1 MPGPTI
7 VCVSANPAM
16 DRRLFME
23 SLAVGEINRAKS
35 ALGLAGGKAAHV
47 AMTARALESQPVW
60 LGFLGGTIG
69 QECRR
74 QMESLGIQVVAVP
87 TKSSTRVNLEIIDAA
102 GQVTEIL
109 EPGAETSAQ
118 ERDEFLQACCSRTSR
133 RVAATHVL
141 VISGSLPAGFGP
153 DFYVSLIEAARAA
166 GARVFVDSSG
176 EALRASANAR
186 PDFVKVNRAEAE
198 VLVGRPLATMQE
210 IAHAAAQIVE
220 RGVGSTAITLGREG
234 LIWLEHKNGPVWKA
248 VPPRM
253 NVISAVGSGDATLGG
268 FAFAA
273 VQDIGGEEALRLA
286 AACGAANCVAPAP
299 GRIELATVRTL
310 MPQIEIQQIKFLEG
324 APSGLT
330 RGLVTSGRPRSQE
343 STGRRYRERCGAE
356 PGVGKF
362 SPSIS
367 RPLSCIF

>member
-16 DRRLFME
+16 DRRLFMG

-118 ERDEFLQACCSRTSR
+118 ERDEFLQTFFQGLREEWQPAL
-133 RVAATHVL
+133 L

-220 RGVGSTAITLGREG
+220 RGVGSAAITLGREG
-234 LIWLEHKNGPVWKA
+234 LIWLEHKNEPVWKA

-310 MPQIEIQQIKFLEG
+310 MPQIEIQQLNF
-324 APSGLT
+324 
-330 RGLVTSGRPRSQE
+330 
-343 STGRRYRERCGAE
+343 
-356 PGVGKF
+356 
-362 SPSIS
+362 
-367 RPLSCIF
+367 

>member
-16 DRRLFME
+16 DRRLFMG

-118 ERDEFLQACCSRTSR
+118 ERDEFLQTFFQGVRKEWQPAL
-133 RVAATHVL
+133 L

-220 RGVGSTAITLGREG
+220 RGVGSAAITLGREG
-234 LIWLEHKNGPVWKA
+234 LIWLEHKNEPVWKA

-273 VQDIGGEEALRLA
+273 VQDIVGEEALRLA

-310 MPQIEIQQIKFLEG
+310 MPQIEIQQLNF
-324 APSGLT
+324 
-330 RGLVTSGRPRSQE
+330 
-343 STGRRYRERCGAE
+343 
-356 PGVGKF
+356 
-362 SPSIS
+362 
-367 RPLSCIF
+367 